1 MLIELKDFLEGYTI
15 AELDNSTDQ
24 TLLDDVV
31 LCIQERF
38 SESRSHYLNL
48 LSFTNNYKN
57 RESVLKVI
65 KQSKKE
71 QDEYEAIP
79 WYIEEPRSRGY
90 ATYVDATS

>member
-38 SESRSHYLNL
+38 SYLNL